1 MDLVTLAP
9 RASAEERA
17 AVDGVLGPATSRWD
31 GGDPAAG
38 GDGGDPADGR
48 FARGGHEARG
58 RRHLLLPVLHA
69 IQARVGWISQPALE
83 YACRRLTV
91 PPAEAYGVAAFYG
104 MLSTVPRP
112 PVVAHVCDDIACRI
126 AGADRLCA
134 DLESTLGP
142 AGEPALDGRA
152 TWVRAPC
159 LGRCERG
166 PVALFT
172 VAGPAP
178 ETIATAPAHAG
189 EVVEHLEQAVAG
201 RSLLPPPIPFEPDA
215 THLAHVRRSIPQAGS
230 PGLRVLRRAGVTNP
244 LRLDHYLATG
254 GYRGLRRALEIGRE
268 AVLAEVTASGLL
280 GRGGAAFPT
289 GRKWAAVA
297 AQSAHPHYTVCN
309 ADESEPGTFKDR
321 VLMEEDPF
329 AIVEAMT
336 IEGFATGSEHGFLY
350 LRAEYPLSA
359 ARMANAL
366 EAARTAGYL
375 GAGIL
380 GSGVSFDIEIRRG
393 AGAYICGEETA
404 LFNSIEGRRGEPR
417 NKPPFPVEAGLF
429 GRPTAVNNIETLV
442 NIPAILADS
451 GAAFAAIGTA
461 GSTGPKLFCLSGAV
475 ERPGVYEVEFGATL
489 AQLLA
494 LAGGVAGGRALKAV
508 LLGGSAG
515 TFVGPEAVD
524 LPLTFEA
531 TRAAGATLGS
541 GVVMVFG
548 EAADLAGALLR
559 IAAFFRD
566 ESCGQCVPCR
576 IGTVRQEELL
586 ARLLS
591 SRPRG
596 TIADELA
603 LLADLGLG
611 MRDASICGLGQAATS
626 ALESALRAGLIAFDD
641 TGGPVAGAGGLD
653 TLDDAAGGWRP

>member
-17 AVDGVLGPATSRWD
+17 AVDGVLGPATTRWE
-31 GGDPAAG
+31 GGDR
-38 GDGGDPADGR
+38 DVPADDR
-48 FARGGHEARG
+48 YAPGGHAARD

-91 PPAEAYGVAAFYG
+91 PPAEAYGVAAFYQ
-104 MLSTVPRP
+104 MFSTTPRP
-112 PVVAHVCDDIACRI
+112 SVVAHVCEDLACRL
-126 AGADRLCA
+126 AGAEQVCA
-134 DLESTLGP
+134 DLERVLGP
-142 AGEPALDGRA
+142 AGEPTLGGAA
-152 TWVRAPC
+152 TWVRTPC
-159 LGRCERG
+159 IGRCERG
-166 PVALFT
+166 PAALFT

-178 ETIATAPAHAG
+178 EAIAAAPVDAAA
-189 EVVEHLEQAVAG
+189 VLEHLERSIAG
-201 RSLLPPPIPFEPDA
+201 GALVPPPVPIEPDEK
-215 THLAHVRRSIPQAGS
+215 HLAHVRRSIPLAGM
-230 PGLRVLRRAGVTNP
+230 PGLRILRRAGVTSP
-244 LRLDHYLATG
+244 LSLDHYLATG
-254 GYRGLRRALEIGRE
+254 GYRGLRRALEIGPG
-268 AVLAEVTASGLL
+268 AVIAEVTASGLL

-297 AQSAHPHYTVCN
+297 AQPGLPHYTVCN

-336 IEGFATGSEHGFLY
+336 IEGFATGSERGFLY

-366 EAARTAGYL
+366 GSARAAGYL
-375 GAGIL
+375 GDDIL
-380 GSGVSFDIEIRRG
+380 GSGVSFDIEMRRG

-404 LFNSIEGRRGEPR
+404 LLNSIEGKRGEPR
-417 NKPPFPVEAGLF
+417 NKPPFPVEVGLF

-442 NIPAILADS
+442 NIPSIVADG
-451 GAAFAAIGTA
+451 GAAFAAIGTE
-461 GSTGPKLFCLSGAV
+461 GSTGPKLFCLSGAI
-475 ERPGVYEVEFGATL
+475 ERPGVYEVDFGATL
-489 AQLLA
+489 GELLA
-494 LAGGVAGGRALKAV
+494 LAGGVAGGRSLAAV
-508 LLGGSAG
+508 LLGGAAG
-515 TFVGPEAVD
+515 VFVGPEAVD

-541 GVVMVFG
+541 GVVMVFD
-548 EAADLAGALLR
+548 ETADLAGALLR

-586 ARLLS
+586 ARLAAG
-591 SRPRG
+591 RPRG
-596 TIADELA
+596 TLGDELV
-603 LLADLGLG
+603 LLADLGQG
-611 MRDASICGLGQAATS
+611 MRDASICGLGQAAS
-626 ALESALRAGLIAFDD
+626 MAIESALGAGLVDL
-641 TGGPVAGAGGLD
+641 GGLR
-653 TLDDAAGGWRP
+653 DAATSPGGARG